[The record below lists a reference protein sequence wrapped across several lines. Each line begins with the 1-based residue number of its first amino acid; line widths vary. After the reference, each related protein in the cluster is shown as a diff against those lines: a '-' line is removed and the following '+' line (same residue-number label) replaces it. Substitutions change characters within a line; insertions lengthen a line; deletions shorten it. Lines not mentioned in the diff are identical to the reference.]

1 VKKLKLAKINTG
13 LLIAGLF
20 LMSHSNSAQAND
32 RWSEKKATEWSDK
45 QDWLVGAN
53 FLPSNAI
60 NELEMW
66 QGDTFDEPE
75 IDKELGWAESLG
87 MNTMRVFLHDLL
99 WKQDSE
105 GFKHR
110 LDSFLK
116 IAAKHHIKPML
127 VLFDSCWDPE
137 PRSGPQRPPVPG
149 VHNSG
154 WVQSPGVAMTD
165 SSQYLRLEQY
175 VKGVVGAFANDERI
189 IAWDIWNEPN
199 NTNTS
204 SYGAREPENKLE
216 LVELLLPKAFEWA
229 RSMNPM
235 QPLTSGV
242 WDGDWAP
249 TSELTA
255 IQKIQ
260 FKHSDVIT
268 FHNYGWPEDFEQ
280 RVKWL
285 QTYNRP
291 LICTEYM
298 ARPVGSIFDLI
309 LPIAKAHRVG
319 VLNWGFVA
327 GKSQTNLPWDSW
339 QKPYVVTPP
348 PMWFHDIFHTDGTP
362 YRPAEVQLVK
372 RLTGST
378 KKEPA
383 AARVR

>member
-1 VKKLKLAKINTG
+1 
-13 LLIAGLF
+13 
-20 LMSHSNSAQAND
+20 MSQLSNNAQAND
-32 RWSEKKATEWSDK
+32 RWSEKKAYEWYQK
-45 QDWLVGAN
+45 QEWLVGAN
-53 FLPSNAI
+53 FLPANAI

-66 QGDTFDEPE
+66 QADTFDEKE
-75 IDKELGWAESLG
+75 IDKELGWSESLG

-99 WKQDSE
+99 WKQDAA
-105 GFKHR
+105 GFKKR

-137 PRSGPQRPPVPG
+137 PKCGPQHPPVPG

-154 WVQSPGVAMTD
+154 WVQSPGLAMTD
-165 SSQYLRLEQY
+165 PSQYPRLEQY
-175 VKGVVGAFANDERI
+175 VKGVVGAFANDDRI

-199 NTNTS
+199 NTNIS
-204 SYGAREPENKLE
+204 SYGAREPRNKLA
-216 LVELLLPKAFEWA
+216 LVELLLPKAFQWA
-229 RSMNPM
+229 RVANPV

-255 IQKIQ
+255 IQKTQ
-260 FKHSDVIT
+260 FEHSDVIT

-285 QTYNRP
+285 QKHNRP

-298 ARPVGSIFDLI
+298 ARPVGSVFDLI
-309 LPIAKAHRVG
+309 LPIAKAHKVG
-319 VLNWGFVA
+319 MMNWGFVA

-339 QKPYVVTPP
+339 QKPYVVQPP
-348 PMWFHDIFHTDGTP
+348 PMWFHDIFHADGTP
-362 YRPAEVQLVK
+362 YRPAEIELLRK
-372 RLTGST
+372 MTGRSA
-378 KKEPA
+378 KKMPVA
-383 AARVR
+383 AQAH

>member
-1 VKKLKLAKINTG
+1 VKKQIFLALFTG
-13 LLIAGLF
+13 VF
-20 LMSHSNSAQAND
+20 LMSQVFNGAQAND
-32 RWSEKKATEWSDK
+32 RWSEKKADQWYQK
-45 QDWLVGAN
+45 QPWLVGAN
-53 FLPSNAI
+53 FIPSNAI
-60 NELEMW
+60 NQLEMW
-66 QGDTFDEPE
+66 QVETFDEQE

-99 WKQDSE
+99 WKQDAT
-105 GFKHR
+105 GFKKR
-110 LDSFLK
+110 LETFLS

-127 VLFDSCWDPE
+127 VLFDSCWEPE
-137 PRSGPQRPPVPG
+137 VKLGPQRPPVPG

-154 WVQSPGVAMTD
+154 WVQSPGLAMTD
-165 SSQYLRLEQY
+165 PSQYPRLEQY
-175 VKGVVGAFANDERI
+175 VKGVVGAFAKDERI

-204 SYGAREPENKLE
+204 SYGAKEPKNKLN
-216 LVELLLPKAFEWA
+216 LVGLLLPKAFEWA
-229 RSMNPM
+229 RSVDPV

-249 TSELTA
+249 TCEITT

-260 FKHSDVIT
+260 FENSDVIS

-285 QTYNRP
+285 QTHNRP

-309 LPIAKAHRVG
+309 LPIAKAHKVG
-319 VLNWGFVA
+319 VMNWGFVA

-339 QKPYVVTPP
+339 QKPYVVQPP
-348 PMWFHDIFHTDGTP
+348 VMWFHDIFYADGTP
-362 YRPAEVQLVK
+362 YRPAEVELFKQLTVTP
-372 RLTGST
+372 L
-378 KKEPA
+378 KKNL
-383 AARVR
+383 